1 MALNSKILDQPF
13 PLSRTASRKFF
24 IAGCFGAFVTLFLFV
39 FKPFNLD
46 ELNQQDPGWFV
57 TCAVMYGLMT
67 FSCIVIMVV
76 LVPLVFPGHFVEEK
90 WTVRKEIF
98 FTTFTVFLVGLVNF
112 FLSHF
117 IVGSPFTVRYLLW
130 YQFITTAIGITPIV
144 IFVLIRQNQQL
155 KKYSAEAASLQSKLA
170 EMNKIEMKSSASVPK
185 VDDNER
191 LVIKGDYQKEK
202 VDIKVN
208 ELLYVAAANNYVKV
222 YFFENGKVV
231 YSILRITMKKMED
244 TLLPYPN
251 FFRCHRAFVI
261 NLYRVKEVI
270 GNAQGYKIKLEDV
283 EELIPVSRNLN
294 AEFSDKVLSKRT

>member
-1 MALNSKILDQPF
+1 MASILDQPF
-13 PLSRTASRKFF
+13 PLSAKFPRRLF
-24 IAGCFGAFVTLFLFV
+24 IAACFGAFVALFLFV
-39 FKPFNLD
+39 FKPFQLD
-46 ELNQQDPGWFV
+46 QLEREDSGRFIFCV
-57 TCAVMYGLMT
+57 IMYGLMV
-67 FSCIVIMVV
+67 FSCIVLMVIV
-76 LVPLVFPGHFVEEK
+76 LPLIFPNHFVEEK
-90 WTVRKEIF
+90 WTVRKEII
-98 FTTFTVFLVGLVNF
+98 FTTFTMFFIGLANF

-117 IVGSPFTVRYLLW
+117 LVGSPLNLRNILW
-130 YQFITTAIGITPIV
+130 FQFVTTSIGITPIV

-170 EMNKIEMKSSASVPK
+170 EMNKIEMTSSASIAK

-202 VDIKVN
+202 VDIRVN

-222 YFFENGKVV
+222 YYFDNHKVV

-251 FFRCHRAFVI
+251 FFRCHRAYMI

-294 AEFSDKVLSKRT
+294 AEFSDKVLSKRD